1 MKIKKYGNIY
11 GEYTGIQLNFW
22 EWLKRKIKRSF
33 KNENNKV

>member
-22 EWLKRKIKRSF
+22 EWLKRRF
-33 KNENNKV
+33 R

>member
-22 EWLKRKIKRSF
+22 EWIRRRLR
-33 KNENNKV
+33 

>member
-22 EWLKRKIKRSF
+22 EWIKRRL
-33 KNENNKV
+33 KWK

>member
-22 EWLKRKIKRSF
+22 EWLKRNWRIK
-33 KNENNKV
+33 

>member
-22 EWLKRKIKRSF
+22 EWLKRRLK
-33 KNENNKV
+33 

>member
-22 EWLKRKIKRSF
+22 EWIRRRLK
-33 KNENNKV
+33 

>member
-22 EWLKRKIKRSF
+22 EWIRRRF
-33 KNENNKV
+33 R

>member
-22 EWLKRKIKRSF
+22 EWIKRRM
-33 KNENNKV
+33 K